1 MEGFS
6 GGISDK
12 EPACQ
17 SMQETQKTWVQS
29 LDWEDPLVKE
39 TATHSSILAWWIPWR
54 AKPGRLNTHT
64 PLLRRQTVYVT
75 CFQRLTLAWLLTSS
89 IKFYSLGPFPVFKSM
104 RRSFLLL
111 WPSWEGW
118 LQQTVQHQLHHLHP
132 CAFHKGMGP
141 MHDAY
146 RVHQWCLQSAHRLFL
161 GNSESKQN

>member
-1 MEGFS
+1 MGSIPGLGRSPGEGNSNPLQYSCLVNSMESKAWQATFYVVAKS
-6 GGISDK
+6 W
-12 EPACQ
+12 
-17 SMQETQKTWVQS
+17 TW
-29 LDWEDPLVKE
+29 
-39 TATHSSILAWWIPWR
+39 
-54 AKPGRLNTHT
+54 LNTHT